1 MNNLTWGQYKAIG
14 RHALTYTAG
23 AVTMAAA
30 IGILSQGDAG
40 TLTNGLND
48 IANGLAGVAKGVAA
62 IAGVLVPIYT
72 AYAASH
78 SASPQVQIQSV
89 VTNAAS
95 DPGGRAKLVNAV
107 AEMPEVKGIV
117 APSLAAS
124 TSSDKVVAVAADIP
138 PPVVEVKQ
146 PQPKAG

>member
-1 MNNLTWGQYKAIG
+1 MTNLTWGQYKAIG

-30 IGILSQGDAG
+30 VGILSQGESG

-72 AYAASH
+72 AYMASH
-78 SASPQVQIQSV
+78 SASPQAQIASV
-89 VTNAAS
+89 AA
-95 DPGGRAKLVNAV
+95 L
-107 AEMPEVKGIV
+107 PEVKGIV
-117 APSLAAS
+117 APALASAS
-124 TSSDKVVAVAADIP
+124 PSDKVVASAADIP
-138 PPVVEVKQ
+138 PSVTPIA
-146 PQPKAG
+146 KAG